1 MQPFRKI
8 ALSLTSAAAS
18 LLLGA
23 CNWTQSALAPRG
35 SHAEAID
42 QLTWILFI
50 GGMLIFLLVV
60 AFLTIAS
67 LLRRSLKGW
76 MANYNFII
84 GFGILLP
91 VATLTAI
98 LTFSSVVLNTIHSAQ
113 PKMRIEVTGEQFWWR
128 VHYLDESGTIKL
140 ATANEIRIPVGTPVE
155 FILKTQDV
163 IHSFWV
169 PNFAGKLDMIPG
181 RVTKLTFSATTPG
194 IYRGQCA
201 EYCGAQH
208 ALMAFYIVATTSR
221 EFEGW
226 FAQQVGSPPEP
237 TAPFLA
243 RGQQLFLSTGCGSCH
258 TVRGTLAD
266 GRFGP
271 DLTRV
276 GSRLSIGAGTFPVNI
291 GTLAAWTSSAQ
302 HLKPGNAMPSFGNL
316 QGEQL
321 RAIAA
326 YMESLK

>member
-1 MQPFRKI
+1 MQPFRKV
-8 ALSLTSAAAS
+8 AFSLMPATAS
-18 LLLGA
+18 LLLAG

-35 SHAEAID
+35 SHAETVD
-42 QLTWILFI
+42 QLTLVLFI
-50 GGMLIFLLVV
+50 GGALIFLLVV
-60 AFLTIAS
+60 TLLAIAT
-67 LLRRSLKGW
+67 LLRRNRTSW
-76 MANYNFII
+76 MANDNFII
-84 GFGILLP
+84 GLGIMFP
-91 VATLTAI
+91 VVTLTAL
-98 LTFSSVVLNTIHSAQ
+98 LTFSTVVSQTIHAAQ
-113 PKMRIEVTGEQFWWR
+113 PVMRIEVTGEQFWWR
-128 VHYLDESGTIKL
+128 VHYLDERGTTTL

-163 IHSFWV
+163 IHSFWA
-169 PNFAGKLDMIPG
+169 PNLAGKLDMIPG
-181 RVTKLTFSATTPG
+181 RVNRMTFSATAPG

-208 ALMAFYIVATTSR
+208 ALMAFYIVATSPR
-221 EFEGW
+221 DFEAW

-237 TAPFLA
+237 ATPFLA
-243 RGQQLFLSTGCGSCH
+243 SGRQHFLSAGCGSCH
-258 TVRGTLAD
+258 TVRGTPAD

-276 GSRLSIGAGTFPVNI
+276 GSRLSIGAGSYPVNI
-291 GTLAAWTSSAQ
+291 GTLAGWTSSAQ
-302 HLKPGNAMPSFGNL
+302 HLKPGNPMPSFGNL